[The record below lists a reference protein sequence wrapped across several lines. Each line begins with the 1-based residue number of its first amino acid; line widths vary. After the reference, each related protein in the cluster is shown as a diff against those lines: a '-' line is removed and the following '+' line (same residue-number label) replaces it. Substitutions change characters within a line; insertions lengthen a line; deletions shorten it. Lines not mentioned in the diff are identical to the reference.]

1 MGAAAVRAYGRTM
14 RDTHSPHR
22 PPGTGPLVEPVDLA
36 VSFRV
41 EDPDLGFSVV
51 DRKPG
56 DPFFYRRWGSPAGE
70 ALAARIAALEGGVG
84 ARLFASGMAA
94 IAGLLIHRLSRGDRL
109 VLTNVCYPG
118 VPELAY
124 GTLARFGVEVVT
136 VDPTDLAEVRE
147 ALSVPTRHVHL
158 EVPANPTLAVC
169 DLPAIAELAHAAG
182 AEVSVDA
189 TLAAGMALRP
199 LEFGCDWVVH
209 SLTKYMSGHGD
220 ALGGVVV
227 GTDADALAALDA
239 EATVHLGAI
248 LSPLDVHLVARGLA
262 TLELR
267 TARQYESALQI
278 ARWLERRPGVTRV
291 LHPLLPSHPQ
301 HDVAM
306 RLGLGG
312 CGMVCFSLEDPA
324 AAAERARTGM
334 ATVAWA
340 VSLGHDRSLMYYIAS
355 DGLLE
360 TSYRMTDDQARRF
373 LDVTDGGVFRFS
385 VGLEHPEALIADLE
399 HVLGG

>member
-1 MGAAAVRAYGRTM
+1 MSDA
-14 RDTHSPHR
+14 HSPHR

-70 ALAARIAALEGGVG
+70 ALSARIAALEGGAG
-84 ARLFASGMAA
+84 ARLFGSGMAA
-94 IAGLLIHRLSRGDRL
+94 IAGLFIHRLSSGDRL

-118 VPELAY
+118 VPELAHH
-124 GTLARFGVEVVT
+124 TLARLGVEVVT
-136 VDPTDLAEVRE
+136 VDPTDLDEMRE
-147 ALSVPTRHVHL
+147 ALSEPARHVHL

-169 DLPAIAELAHAAG
+169 DLPAIAEMAHSAG
-182 AEVSVDA
+182 AQVSVDA
-189 TLAAGMALRP
+189 TLSAGMALRP

-248 LSPLDVHLVARGLA
+248 LSPFDVHLVARGLA
-262 TLELR
+262 TLDLR
-267 TARQYESALQI
+267 TARQYESALRV
-278 ARWLERRPGVTRV
+278 AHWLEGRPGVTRV

-301 HDVAM
+301 HDVAVK
-306 RLGLGG
+306 LGLAG
-312 CGMVCFSLEDPA
+312 CGMVCFALDDPGS
-324 AAAERARTGM
+324 AAERARTGM
-334 ATVAWA
+334 ETVAWA

-360 TSYRMTDDQARRF
+360 TSYRMTDAQAARF
-373 LDVTDGGVFRFS
+373 LDVTGGGVFRFS
-385 VGLEHPEALIADLE
+385 VGLEHPDALIADLE
-399 HVLGG
+399 HVVGTSA

>member
-1 MGAAAVRAYGRTM
+1 MGADA
-14 RDTHSPHR
+14 HSPIHEA
-22 PPGTGPLVEPVDLA
+22 GTGPLVEPMDLA

-70 ALAARIAALEGGVG
+70 SLSARIARREGGVG

-94 IAGLLIHRLSRGDRL
+94 VAGLLVHRLSAGDRL
-109 VLTNVCYPG
+109 VLANVCYPG
-118 VPELAY
+118 VAELAHH
-124 GTLARFGVEVVT
+124 TLARFGVEVVT
-136 VDPTDLAEVRE
+136 VDPTDLDDVRA
-147 ALSVPTRHVHL
+147 ALSRPARHVHL
-158 EVPANPTLAVC
+158 EAPANPTLAVC

-189 TLAAGMALRP
+189 TLAATVALRP
-199 LEFGCDWVVH
+199 IEFGCDWVIH
-209 SLTKYMSGHGD
+209 SLTKYISGHGD
-220 ALGGVVV
+220 SLGGVVV
-227 GTDADALAALDA
+227 GTDAAALAALDA

-262 TLELR
+262 TLDLR
-267 TARQYESALQI
+267 TERQFSTALRV
-278 ARWLERRPGVTRV
+278 ARWLEEQPGMRRV

-301 HDVAM
+301 HDVAVA
-306 RLGLGG
+306 LGLSG
-312 CGMVCFSLEDPA
+312 CGMVCFAVDDPA
-324 AAAERARTGM
+324 PGRERARTGM
-334 ATVAWA
+334 TTVAWA
-340 VSLGHDRSLMYYIAS
+340 VSLGHDRSLMYHIPS

-360 TSYRMTDDQARRF
+360 TSYRMSEAQARRF
-373 LDVTDGGVFRFS
+373 LDTTAGGVFRLS
-385 VGLEHPEALIADLE
+385 IGLEDPAAIIADLE